1 MSIAVRGNY
10 TTVRRPA
17 ATTVRVSAAAIIAVR
32 RYIVLGVTIVGLLGA
47 YGYVYSTTL
56 FLERQVD
63 LNRTA
68 IQAQL
73 QQQELLL
80 ERDTKLLSPDRVR
93 AAAGAMGMVANNTAV
108 IGTLDSLH

>member
-1 MSIAVRGNY
+1 MC
-10 TTVRRPA
+10 
-17 ATTVRVSAAAIIAVR
+17 
-32 RYIVLGVTIVGLLGA
+32 A

-73 QQQELLL
+73 QLQESLLL
-80 ERDTKLLSPDRVR
+80 RDTKLTSPDRVR
-93 AAAGAMGMVANNTAV
+93 TAAGAMGLVANNTAV
-108 IGTLDSLH
+108 IGTLNSLH